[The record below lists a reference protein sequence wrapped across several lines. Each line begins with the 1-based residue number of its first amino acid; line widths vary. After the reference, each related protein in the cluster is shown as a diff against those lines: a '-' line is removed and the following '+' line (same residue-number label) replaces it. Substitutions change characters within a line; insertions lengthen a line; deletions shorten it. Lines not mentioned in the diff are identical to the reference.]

1 MAERGHDAAFDYV
14 RDDLNLHGGGSYNR
28 ESSDRGLGSASLVFA
43 EGERVVED
51 LRESGHGGGGGG
63 GGSHAPRSGSGGEYD
78 RSVSGTIS
86 SAGQLHRGARTN
98 PLTRSRA
105 GLLPVHFAYYPSK
118 TSPPVSCARSPANL
132 LQDMDVQELRS
143 LPSTHKPIALSVLS
157 LAEPIKRAR
166 PAPAW
171 SRTAGLS
178 ATPNFPSLFPRN
190 GTFTRARVG
199 SISVSGTPGSAATGP
214 GLGRV
219 GSWTDSGIRLF
230 FLPLSGVVRSTE
242 ASLAADPGRE
252 PGAGDAFVSSPC
264 WRFAHARYAS
274 MSF

>member
-105 GLLPVHFAYYPSK
+105 GLPVHFAY
-118 TSPPVSCARSPANL
+118 
-132 LQDMDVQELRS
+132 
-143 LPSTHKPIALSVLS
+143 
-157 LAEPIKRAR
+157 
-166 PAPAW
+166 
-171 SRTAGLS
+171 
-178 ATPNFPSLFPRN
+178 
-190 GTFTRARVG
+190 
-199 SISVSGTPGSAATGP
+199 
-214 GLGRV
+214 
-219 GSWTDSGIRLF
+219 
-230 FLPLSGVVRSTE
+230 
-242 ASLAADPGRE
+242 
-252 PGAGDAFVSSPC
+252 
-264 WRFAHARYAS
+264 
-274 MSF
+274 